1 MLMFRTLAV
10 SIILSFAGVVALY
23 GQTSANQESSQRE
36 QPANSEQSGAARAGE
51 SSSGESSSKNTQVD
65 LSPPPDDA
73 KDHPDSAAAVSD
85 AEEES
90 GANNSQVEEVHPWNP
105 HKAMKD
111 IEVGDFYFR
120 RQNYKAALSRYQEA
134 LLYKP
139 NDAVANF
146 RSAQCFEELKS
157 PQDAVEHYQAY
168 LKIMPHGPF
177 SRDAEKALAKLQ
189 SGPGSAQPKSQ

>member
-1 MLMFRTLAV
+1 MLMSRLLIFSVVLSLGVAV
-10 SIILSFAGVVALY
+10 GAHAQKSDDQSPS
-23 GQTSANQESSQRE
+23 QTSAASQASS
-36 QPANSEQSGAARAGE
+36 ASGEA
-51 SSSGESSSKNTQVD
+51 SSGESSSKSTQVD

-73 KDHPDSAAAVSD
+73 KDHPDSAGAVNE

-90 GANNSQVEEVHPWNP
+90 GANTSVEEVHPWNP

-120 RQNYKAALSRYQEA
+120 QKNYKAALSRYQEA
-134 LLYKP
+134 LFYKP

-146 RSAQCFEELKS
+146 RSAQCFEELNS

-168 LKIMPHGPF
+168 LKVMPHGPF

-189 SGPGSAQPKSQ
+189 GGPGSAPLKSQ

>member
-1 MLMFRTLAV
+1 MRKVLFLAV
-10 SIILSFAGVVALY
+10 ILCFAGIAAWAQDADAPSAS
-23 GQTSANQESSQRE
+23 GQSSAQ
-36 QPANSEQSGAARAGE
+36 QSATQDGA
-51 SSSGESSSKNTQVD
+51 SSSKDTQVD

-73 KDHPDSAAAVSD
+73 KDHPDSAAAVSE

-90 GANNSQVEEVHPWNP
+90 GVNSSQVEEVHPWNP

-120 RQNYKAALSRYQEA
+120 QKNYKAALSRYQEA

-189 SGPGSAQPKSQ
+189 GTPANAPLKSQ